1 MKVILKIAKTELR
14 TLFYSPIA
22 WFLMIVFLIQCGFV
36 YLGQLDMVVRN
47 IEMSGS
53 KKEFFT
59 SITNWIFLGQTG
71 LFSTI
76 MQNLYLYM
84 PLLTMSLIS
93 RELSSG
99 TIKLL
104 YSSPLKVYEIV
115 FGKYIAMMVY
125 SLVLVAILGIFL
137 MAGNSHIQH
146 PETGMLMSAMVGFY
160 LLLLAYSAIG
170 LFMSSLTSYQV
181 VAAISTFVMIGI
193 LSYIGRLWQSIDF
206 VRELTY
212 YLSINGR
219 TQNMLAGLITTKDVL
234 YFFIIVYIFLGISI
248 FKIKAGM
255 ESKPASIKAMRYL
268 AIVSSALFIGYISSI
283 PGFVGYWDTTL
294 DKSRTLTPRVQ
305 KIVKDLGDEPLEVT
319 AYANLLDNFFFLG
332 DANSY
337 NANQSRWESYLRF
350 KPDISLK
357 MVRYY
362 DSIPGPL
369 MKRYPGKSLKDVA
382 DQFAK
387 SYEMELKELL
397 TPDEIRKQAN
407 LLGENNRFVMKLKW
421 KDRTTFLRVF
431 DDQMIWP
438 SETEVAA
445 ALLRLQRASLPK
457 IAFITGNLEREI
469 DKTGDREYKTLTNTP
484 TFRYSLVN
492 QGFDVVSVSLETQ
505 DIPKDISS
513 VVLADPKIALS
524 PAALARLKEYINKGG
539 NLMIAGEPGKQSVLN
554 PLLREIGVQL
564 NEGAV
569 IQSSKNDAPNFVSAL
584 VQKEAE
590 SYYKLLEIIMADSL
604 KLTMPGAVSLSFTGD
619 SPFTVVPLVKTNP
632 KKTWNRTRP
641 YDFETFINARVTL
654 DEKEEDPENSGGLV
668 FYAVGGS
675 PEVEEKNTRRD
686 SLGTMVFEPAAGDVK
701 GPFTMVAG
709 LTRKVNGKEQRIV
722 VSGDADFLSN
732 QEMRRMETAN
742 FVFSTT
748 LFRWMSGGEF
758 PIDASRPEPK
768 DKKVNTSIDKLK
780 FLRILYLWIF
790 PAIILVAGAV
800 LLIRRKR
807 K

>member
-36 YLGQLDMVVRN
+36 YLSQLDMVVRN

-59 SITNWIFLGQTG
+59 SVTEWVFLVDGG
-71 LFSTI
+71 LFGTI

-115 FGKYIAMMVY
+115 FGKYFAMMVY
-125 SLVLVAILGIFL
+125 SLVLVAIVSIFL
-137 MAGNSHIQH
+137 IAGDSHIQH
-146 PETGMLMSAMVGFY
+146 PETGMLMSAMFGFY

-170 LFMSSLTSYQV
+170 LFMSCLTSYQV

-193 LSYIGRLWQSIDF
+193 LSYIGRLWQDIDF

-219 TQNMLAGLITTKDVL
+219 TQKMLAGLITTKDVL
-234 YFFIIVYIFLGISI
+234 YFFIIVFIFLGFSI
-248 FKIKAGM
+248 FKIKSGM
-255 ESKPASIKAMRYL
+255 ESKPASVKAMRYL
-268 AIVSSALFIGYISSI
+268 AIVASALFIGYISSI
-283 PGFVGYWDTTL
+283 PGFVGYWDTTQN
-294 DKSRTLTPRVQ
+294 KSRTLTPRVQ
-305 KIVKDLGDEPLEVT
+305 NIVKDLGDEPLEVT
-319 AYANLLDNFFFLG
+319 AYANLLDNFFYLG
-332 DANSY
+332 GATSY
-337 NANQSRWESYLRF
+337 NDNQARWESYLRF
-350 KPDISLK
+350 KHNIDLK
-357 MVRYY
+357 IVRYY
-362 DSIPGPL
+362 DSVPGPM
-369 MKRYPGKSLKDVA
+369 MKRYPGKSLKEVA

-387 SYEMELKELL
+387 SYDMDMKDLL
-397 TPDEIRKQAN
+397 TPNEIRKQID
-407 LLGENNRFVMKLKW
+407 LLGESNRYVMQLKW
-421 KDRTTFLRVF
+421 KGRTTFLRVF
-431 DDQMIWP
+431 NDNIVWP
-438 SETEVAA
+438 TETEVAA
-445 ALLRLQRASLPK
+445 ALLRLQQASLPK

-492 QGFDVVSVSLETQ
+492 QGFDVMSISLETQ
-505 DIPKDISS
+505 DIPKNISS
-513 VVLADPKIALS
+513 VVLADPKIELS
-524 PAALARLKEYINKGG
+524 PAALARLKEYINNGG

-554 PLLREIGVQL
+554 PLLKEIGVQL
-564 NEGAV
+564 NEGTV
-569 IQSSKNDAPNFVSAL
+569 IQSSKNDAPNFVSAF
-584 VQKEAE
+584 VQKEAAP
-590 SYYKLLEIIMADSL
+590 YYKLLEPVIQDSL
-604 KLTMPGAVSLSFTGD
+604 KLTMPGATSLSFTNNG
-619 SPFTVVPLVKTNP
+619 PFTVTPLVKTNP
-632 KKTWNRTRP
+632 AKTWNRTRP
-641 YDFETFINARVTL
+641 FDLETMINARVSFG
-654 DEKEEDPENSGGLV
+654 EKEEDPENNGGG
-668 FYAVGGS
+668 FIMYAGGGS
-675 PEVEEKNTRRD
+675 EAPEKPKRSD
-686 SLGTMVFEPAAGDVK
+686 SLGTMIFEPAAGDVK

-722 VSGDADFLSN
+722 VAGDADFLSN
-732 QEMRRMETAN
+732 QEISRMENAN
-742 FVFSTT
+742 FVFTTT
-748 LFRWMSGGEF
+748 LFRWMSGGDF
-758 PIDASRPEPK
+758 PIDTSRPEPK
-768 DKKVNTSIDKLK
+768 DKKVNTTIDKVK

-790 PAIILVAGAV
+790 PAIVLAAGAV